1 METRHIVI
9 DMQRMFAEETPWQVP
24 ALGQILPNVLM
35 LCDAYAGRN
44 LFAKF
49 MLPASPEAAT
59 GAWRSYYDRWSAMT
73 TQNIA
78 PDMQDLVD
86 ALVGIARRETI
97 VEKTTYSVFQVPG
110 FAERLKAE
118 GVERLIFSGAETDV
132 CVLSSVFDAIDAGFH
147 VAIAA
152 DAVCSSSV
160 DAHDGVLKHLLP
172 RLLEQIQ
179 LVGSAHL
186 LL

>member
-9 DMQRMFAEETPWQVP
+9 DMQRMFAEETPWHVP

-49 MLPASPEAAT
+49 MLPASPET
-59 GAWRSYYDRWSAMT
+59 GMGAWRTYYGRWSAMT

-78 PDMQDLVD
+78 PDMQDLID
-86 ALVGIARRETI
+86 ALVGIARPETI
-97 VEKTTYSVFQVPG
+97 VEKTTYSVFEVPG
-110 FAERLKAE
+110 FADRLKAE
-118 GVERLIFSGAETDV
+118 GVERLIFSGAETDI
-132 CVLSSVFDAIDAGFH
+132 CVLSSVFDAIGAGFH
-147 VAIAA
+147 VALAA
-152 DAVCSSSV
+152 DAVCSSSG
-160 DAHDGVLKHLLP
+160 DAHHSVLKHLLP
-172 RLLEQIQ
+172 RLPEQIQ
-179 LVGSAHL
+179 LVGSARL

>member
-9 DMQRMFAEETPWQVP
+9 DMQRMFAEETPWHAP
-24 ALGQILPNVLM
+24 ALADILPNVLM
-35 LCDAYAGRN
+35 LCEAYAGRT

-49 MLPASPEAAT
+49 MLPASPEAAL
-59 GAWRSYYDRWSAMT
+59 GAWRSYYDRWTAMT
-73 TQNIA
+73 TQDID
-78 PDMQDLVD
+78 PGMQDLVEP
-86 ALVGIARRETI
+86 LRKIAGPETI
-97 VEKTTYSVFQVPG
+97 VEKTTYSIFEVPG

-118 GVERLIFSGAETDV
+118 GVGRLIFSGAETDV
-132 CVLSSVFDAIDAGFH
+132 CVLASVFDAIDAGFH

-160 DAHDGVLKHLLP
+160 DAHDAVLKHLLP
-172 RLLEQIQ
+172 RLPEQIR
-179 LVGSAHL
+179 LVESTRL